1 MCYLIICVC
10 DKISGDPDLYVST
23 QFTHPSPVNS
33 SWHSFRYGSDMLVIN
48 PKNGETSSPVDSFHC
63 V

>member
-1 MCYLIICVC
+1 MFCVQ
-10 DKISGDPDLYVST
+10 ISGDPDLYVST

-48 PKNGETSSPVDSFHC
+48 PKNGETSFPCLFFSLL
-63 V
+63 